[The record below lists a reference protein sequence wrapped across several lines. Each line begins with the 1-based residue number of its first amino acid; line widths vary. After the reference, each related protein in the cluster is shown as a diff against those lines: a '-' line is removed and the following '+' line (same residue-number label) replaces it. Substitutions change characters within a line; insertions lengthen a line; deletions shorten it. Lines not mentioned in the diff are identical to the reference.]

1 MEVLS
6 IIILLITNTLFFI
19 RCLKLE
25 DIINL
30 KNEEIV
36 NLQLDLA
43 KYDPDVVYRLFDEEE

>member
-1 MEVLS
+1 MEILS
-6 IIILLITNTLFFI
+6 IIILLITNTIFFI

-30 KNEEIV
+30 KNDEIV

-43 KYDPDVVYRLFDEEE
+43 KYDPDVVYNLFDEEE